1 MEVLESYNIVADYI
15 ASMSPE
21 KTIKLNAP
29 AAMQKRL
36 EKLIAKEKNKGLNK
50 EEKNE
55 LDHYIVLERI
65 IRLAKANAFLRLK
78 HSA

>member
-1 MEVLESYNIVADYI
+1 MGVIDSYNFVADYI

-21 KTIKLNAP
+21 KTIALKAP
-29 AAMQKRL
+29 ALMQKRL
-36 EKLIAKEKNKGLNK
+36 EKLIAKEKTKGLSF
-50 EEKNE
+50 EEKDE

-78 HSA
+78 NQP